1 MLALQRTPEL
11 LLALLIFQSLDEPQ
25 RIIVRRRCEMLKGTG
40 LSARS
45 AAVAIQVRTIGDSV
59 NLDTACNLI
68 REHDD
73 DLIS

>member
-1 MLALQRTPEL
+1 
-11 LLALLIFQSLDEPQ
+11 
-25 RIIVRRRCEMLKGTG
+25 MLKGTG